1 MNFLKL
7 PRVRIAMLKVFYI
20 GFIFLL
26 NFPLNAGIDTHDLR
40 HNKGLEYFFDIEEG
54 VLKRINEEGVCT
66 PIALSEVPY
75 WSPALDPYHLPLI
88 FVQQQKANNLAEG
101 EVITRQVIKSL
112 AQKQGLWFYIKL
124 TSQSELKRRL
134 VCWFPDWPGLGKIP
148 HDGSTDSN
156 QGVML
161 LNIQPK
167 YIQDKPFETIEGRFA
182 NGAET
187 WDVYAYEYIEPLRKE
202 TAILRNE
209 PLIVNEEICANEAEI
224 REVYAEKYIEPLNE
238 EMAVL
243 SDEVLIVDEE
253 TCANEAET
261 RKVYTEKYIEPLS
274 EEMTVLSDEVLIVN
288 NQKSCDNEIQG
299 NTFIALP
306 CFANYDQGILTLCGL
321 LAKAILSVD
330 LKDDFIKPSTI
341 GASFDGIGGNFG
353 NQVFDNIKT
362 IGIFNANSIRK
373 AVDI

>member
-1 MNFLKL
+1 
-7 PRVRIAMLKVFYI
+7 MLKVFYI
-20 GFIFLL
+20 VFIFFINFSL
-26 NFPLNAGIDTHDLR
+26 NSGIDTYDLR

-124 TSQSELKRRL
+124 TSQSGLKRRI

-148 HDGSTDSN
+148 HDGSTQSN

-167 YIQDKPFETIEGRFA
+167 YIQDEPFEILEGSFA

-187 WDVYAYEYIEPLRKE
+187 WAVYGYEYIVPLRKE
-202 TAILRNE
+202 TAIL
-209 PLIVNEEICANEAEI
+209 
-224 REVYAEKYIEPLNE
+224 
-238 EMAVL
+238 
-243 SDEVLIVDEE
+243 SDENL
-253 TCANEAET
+253 AE
-261 RKVYTEKYIEPLS
+261 
-274 EEMTVLSDEVLIVN
+274 N
-288 NQKSCDNEIQG
+288 NRKSCVYQHKDKRMVQG
-299 NTFIALP
+299 NTFIAVP
-306 CFANYDQGILTLCGL
+306 CFANYDLGILTLCGIF
-321 LAKAILSVD
+321 AKAIVSVD
-330 LKDDFIKPSTI
+330 LIDVFIKSSAI
-341 GASFDGIGGNFG
+341 GASFNGIGGNFG
-353 NQVFDNIKT
+353 NQMFDNIKA
-362 IGIFNANSIRK
+362 IDIFNVNFIGK